1 MGNWRKNYTFKSQKA
16 GMTPPGQVKRA
27 GLKLI
32 KAMYGLNQEGRVW
45 NQALDTMLWSV
56 GFQSTKLEPFVYVN
70 EERATYISVYV
81 DYILVT
87 APVIEDIDRVI
98 ELINKELFP
107 VKVLGEVRDLL
118 GGTIDIQSRTGLRED
133 EPART
138 RKADLQRSRLSP
150 IR

>member
-1 MGNWRKNYTFKSQKA
+1 M
-16 GMTPPGQVKRA
+16 
-27 GLKLI
+27 
-32 KAMYGLNQEGRVW
+32 
-45 NQALDTMLWSV
+45 
-56 GFQSTKLEPFVYVN
+56 
-70 EERATYISVYV
+70 
-81 DYILVT
+81 T

-118 GGTIDIQSRTGLRED
+118 TIDIQSRTGLRED
-133 EPART
+133 ELART